1 MSFMEQKLPFAFLL
15 LLMNAQALLLISR
28 YYLLS
33 PSYMPGAI
41 IGSRN
46 SLWQKKAIHP
56 SSH

>member
-1 MSFMEQKLPFAFLL
+1 MEQKLPFAILL

-46 SLWQKKAIHP
+46 SLWHKKAIHP